1 MAGFQRSLLRIAHRG
16 GAHLAPENTLAAFR
30 NALTMPVDMV
40 ELDVQLSSDGQA
52 VVFHDATM
60 ERLTDGEGNVLD
72 LNFEYL
78 RSLNA
83 AAHFSGGWPQREQI
97 PTLREVL
104 TLARN
109 RTRVCIEIKFGE
121 RDGTY
126 SRYHNIAE
134 AVVRDLRATK
144 MVERVIVISF
154 DWVMLAKL
162 RRLEPDLI
170 TGAIVS
176 HNLWS
181 ADEDPQLVQLFK
193 QITLAGCNWIHL
205 DRQLFT
211 PEVLSLSHRNGF
223 KLGIW
228 TVDELDELRALAEAG
243 VDSLTTDR
251 PDLFAQL

>member
-16 GAHLAPENTLAAFR
+16 GSQLAPENTLAAFR

-40 ELDVQLSSDGQA
+40 ELDVQLSSDGQL

-60 ERLTDGEGNVLD
+60 ERLTDGEGNILD
-72 LNFEYL
+72 LDFAYL

-83 AAHFSGGWPQREQI
+83 AAHFAGGWPQTEQM

-109 RTRVCIEIKFGE
+109 RTRVCIEIKFSE
-121 RDGTY
+121 RDGNY
-126 SRYHNIAE
+126 GRYPHIAE
-134 AVVRDLRATK
+134 LVVRDLRATK
-144 MVERVIVISF
+144 MVDQVIVISF

-162 RRLEPDLI
+162 RRLEADLV

-176 HNLWS
+176 DNLWS
-181 ADEDPQLVQLFK
+181 ADDDPQLVKLAK

-211 PEVLSLSHRNGF
+211 PEILSLIHHNGF

-228 TVDELDELRALAEAG
+228 TVNELAELHMLADAG

-251 PDLFAQL
+251 PDLFAYL